1 MRAMRVLVTGA
12 TGAIGSAVCDALLAR
27 GDEVVGL
34 SRNPQKARQSNPTVT
49 WHAWNPTSERPPAA
63 AFDGVDGVINLVG
76 EEINQRWNDEVKRSI
91 RETRIRATKNLV
103 DGMLAAGERPKTL
116 VSGAAVGV
124 YGLENGDRILD
135 EDSPPGPD
143 FLAQVVVDWE
153 AAASEADKGGVRV
166 ATVRTGLV
174 LEPESGLL
182 KQLLPIFKLGG
193 GGPLAG
199 GDQYMPWIH
208 IDDEVALILWA
219 LDTSAISGPVNASA
233 PNPVS
238 NREFSKTLGKVLK
251 RPAFFPAPRL
261 AVAALR
267 GGEVADFVTASLR
280 VVPRRP
286 LDKGFVFRHP
296 DLEPALRDLLG
307 R

>member
-1 MRAMRVLVTGA
+1 MRFLVTGA

-34 SRNPQKARQSNPTVT
+34 SRNPEKARQTNPTVT
-49 WHAWNPTSERPPAA
+49 WHAWEPVSERPPAE
-63 AFDGVDGVINLVG
+63 AFAGVDGVINLVG
-76 EEINQRWNDEVKRSI
+76 EEINQRWNDEVKKRI
-91 RETRIRATKNLV
+91 RDSRIRATKNLV
-103 DGMLAAGERPKTL
+103 DGMLAADPRPKTL

-135 EDSPPGPD
+135 EDSSAGSD

-153 AAASEADKGGVRV
+153 AAAAEAAKGGVRV

-174 LEPESGLL
+174 LDPDSGLL

-193 GGPLAG
+193 GGPLGG

-208 IDDEVALILWA
+208 IDDEVGLILWS
-219 LDTSAISGPVNASA
+219 LDTPGISGPVNVTA
-233 PNPVS
+233 PNPVT
-238 NREFSKTLGKVLK
+238 NRHFSKTLGKVLK
-251 RPAFFPAPRL
+251 RPAIFPAPKF
-261 AVAALR
+261 AVKALR
-267 GGEVADFVTASLR
+267 GGEVAEFVTASLR

-286 LDKGFVFRHP
+286 LDKGFTFRHP
-296 DLEPALRDLLG
+296 DLEPALRDLLD

>member
-1 MRAMRVLVTGA
+1 MRILVTGA

-34 SRNPQKARQSNPTVT
+34 SRNPEKARQTNPTMT
-49 WHAWNPTSERPPAA
+49 WQAWDPTTERPPAA

-76 EEINQRWNDEVKRSI
+76 EEINQRWNEEVKKRI
-91 RETRIRATKNLV
+91 RDSRIRATKNLV
-103 DGMLAAGERPKTL
+103 DGMLAADPRPKTL
-116 VSGAAVGV
+116 VSGAAVGY

-135 EDSPPGPD
+135 EDSSAGGD

-153 AAASEADKGGVRV
+153 AAATEATKGGVRV

-174 LEPESGLL
+174 LEPGSGLL

-208 IDDEVALILWA
+208 VDDEVGLILWA
-219 LDTSAISGPVNASA
+219 LDTETISGPVNVAA
-233 PNPVS
+233 PNPVT
-238 NREFSKTLGKVLK
+238 NKHFSKTLGKVLK
-251 RPAFFPAPRL
+251 RPAVFPAPKF
-261 AVAALR
+261 AVTALR

-286 LDKGFVFRHP
+286 LDKGFTFRHP
-296 DLEPALRDLLG
+296 DLEPALRDLLD